1 VIQWLRDYMKF
12 FTESSKSEAMAT
24 AVNKESDVVFIPAFV
39 GLGAPYWKMDARGAI
54 FGITRDTTREE
65 ITRAAIKSIALQSME
80 VIQALQEDTGKA
92 ISELR
97 VDGGATKNSFLMQ
110 FQADILN
117 VPVLLPEIVEST
129 ALGAAYLAGIT
140 AGVYKTIDEVA
151 KNNKIASRFEPKMDE
166 TERAHQI
173 RIWKEA
179 VKRLL

>member
-1 VIQWLRDYMKF
+1 
-12 FTESSKSEAMAT
+12 
-24 AVNKESDVVFIPAFV
+24 
-39 GLGAPYWKMDARGAI
+39 
-54 FGITRDTTREE
+54 
-65 ITRAAIKSIALQSME
+65 

-92 ISELR
+92 ITELR

-179 VKRLL
+179 AKRLL